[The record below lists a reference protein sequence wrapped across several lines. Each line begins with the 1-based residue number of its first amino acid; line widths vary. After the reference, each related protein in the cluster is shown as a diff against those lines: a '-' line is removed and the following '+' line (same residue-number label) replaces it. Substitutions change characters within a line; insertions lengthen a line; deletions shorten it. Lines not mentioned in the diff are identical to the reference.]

1 VNVQQKYVM
10 HSFFV
15 QHPASLSLIL
25 LLIILIGL
33 VLKTARR
40 TLTLETMVSKTWSY
54 SLALFFC
61 LLAFSSSGQDPFENI
76 IQINGVTMTADSLR
90 AVPGVTVLVK
100 NKNRGVES
108 SPMGVFSIVA
118 YKGDTLQFSS
128 IGYRTKEYAIPQNI
142 SGHYFSLIQLM
153 VQDTF
158 YLPETIIRAL
168 PTKEQFEYAFRYA
181 QIPDDPLETARKNTD
196 ALTLRALAYSMPR
209 RGSENQAAY
218 QGMQAVQASYYGQRP
233 PSNIFS
239 PLAWAEFFDAWKRG
253 DFRRKR

>member
-1 VNVQQKYVM
+1 MRQKYAM

-15 QHPASLSLIL
+15 QHPARVSLIL
-25 LLIILIGL
+25 LLIILMGL
-33 VLKTARR
+33 VLKTARW
-40 TLTLETMVSKTWSY
+40 TLTLKTMGSKTWLY
-54 SLALFFC
+54 SLALICGC
-61 LLAFSSSGQDPFENI
+61 LFAFSSFGQDPFENI

-142 SGHYFSLIQLM
+142 AGHYFSLIQLK

-158 YLPETIIRAL
+158 YVPETIIRAF

-181 QIPDDPLETARKNTD
+181 QVPDDPLETARKNTD

-218 QGMQAVQASYYGQRP
+218 QSMQAVQASYYGQRP
-233 PSNIFS
+233 PSNVFS
-239 PLAWAEFFDAWKRG
+239 PLAWDEFFDSWLLC
-253 DFRRKR
+253 DFRRLR